1 MSNRRHRNH
10 SSREQ
15 LALGAHNTSCV
26 FEPLEERRLMS
37 ATLWHGLWSIR
48 GDVDRANPNDVI
60 VIEHSLTDPTMLQA
74 TINGQVVDTRA
85 ESKVRIIRV
94 SAGRGDDQVTADL
107 GDTTTIPVVIYGGA
121 GNDTLT
127 GGAGADRIYGQA
139 GNDIIDGSAGND
151 KLYGG
156 SGNDTLIGG
165 RGDDRLYGGWG
176 MDTLR
181 GSDGIDRLAGEG
193 GVDTVYF
200 EPDRDR
206 IRVSRLDVKIHEVI
220 RSSPPAYPTDPIDR
234 ALADAMR
241 IKADDALKQQLI
253 DGMLQR
259 WGSLLGQPSPVQYF
273 RYHTFGPMIATT
285 NSVQGQFLTTT
296 TGAGDYSGTNN
307 QVQGVEEGDL
317 VKTDG
322 QYIYMVSGQDLLVID
337 ARQPDELTILSRT
350 NIGDAVQAIY
360 VDGDQVTVISQRQNF
375 LWPDWPI
382 FLNTGPMLILSE
394 PLATDAS
401 DIPSV
406 VVSPDGRSLWRQSA
420 GPQVTVTVLDMSDR
434 QSPVVAEQTTMTGRL
449 TTSREI
455 DGRVYVVLQSSVVLP
470 GPQVAYN
477 VQTQQYEY
485 ESRESYIA
493 HLEQALDSSI
503 PSYATTTAGQ
513 LDHAGALVTGARL
526 YMPNDGCGTE
536 FLSIVT
542 FNITDNST
550 GPDSITSAMG
560 ANGQVYASLDS
571 MYIATQSWGNTP
583 NGVYHNSTQIMKF
596 GLGQDQVDLQAT
608 GAVPGH
614 LINQFAMDEYNGDF
628 RIATHESSQWSE
640 GVWQAP
646 SNNVFVLRP
655 HGNDLTTVGSVTGLA
670 PGENIYSVRFMGDQ
684 AYVVTFLKTDPLFTL
699 DLSDPTHPQV
709 MGELVLP
716 GFSNYLHPMGENYL
730 LGLGRSANAETGRF
744 GGLQMSLF
752 DVSDFANPL
761 RVDVQTLGDDS
772 RSDSSLAIGDH
783 HAFSFFEDTGLLAI
797 PIHHS
802 GASIWESGH
811 YTLPDAAWNGLQL
824 LKVDSTGIESLGT
837 IEYDSQVLRSL
848 RIGENLISISQKEI
862 KVSNLANPADVI
874 DTLALADSSAA
885 IAF

>member
-10 SSREQ
+10 SSRER
-15 LALGAHNTSCV
+15 LALGTHSTSCV

-37 ATLWHGLWSIR
+37 ATLSHGLWNIR
-48 GDVDRANPNDVI
+48 GDMDRANPNDVI
-60 VIEHSLTDPTMLQA
+60 VIEHSQADPTMLQA

-94 SAGRGDDQVTADL
+94 SAGRGDDQVTVDL

-156 SGNDTLIGG
+156 SGNDTLTGG

-181 GSDGIDRLAGEG
+181 GSDGIDYLAGEG

-206 IRVSRLDVKIHEVI
+206 IRVSRLDVKIHEIV
-220 RSSPPAYPTDPIDR
+220 DPIFDPTCPVDPTPIGPVVI
-234 ALADAMR
+234 DAMR

-259 WGSLLGQPSPVQYF
+259 WGSLLGQPARGWYGGM
-273 RYHTFGPMIATT
+273 HTFGPMTLATITSTT
-285 NSVQGQFLTTT
+285 NSIS
-296 TGAGDYSGTNN
+296 AADYSGTNN

-337 ARQPDELTILSRT
+337 ARQSDELTILSRT

-382 FLNTGPMLILSE
+382 FLNTGPRLILSE
-394 PLATDAS
+394 PLAMDVS

-406 VVSPDGRSLWRQSA
+406 VVSPDGRSLWRQSP
-420 GPQVTVTVLDMSDR
+420 GPQVKVTVLDMSDR
-434 QSPVVAEQTTMTGRL
+434 QSPVVTEQTTMTGQL
-449 TTSREI
+449 ITSREI
-455 DGRVYVVLQSSVVLP
+455 DGRVYVVLDSSTTLP
-470 GPQVAYN
+470 GPRRDYN
-477 VQTQQYEY
+477 TQTQQYEY

-493 HLEQALDSSI
+493 HLEQALDSYSV

-513 LDHAGALVTGARL
+513 PAHTGALVTGARL
-526 YMPNDGCGTE
+526 YIPQGSDGTDI
-536 FLSIVT
+536 LSIVT
-542 FNITDNST
+542 FNVTDDSA
-550 GPDSITSAMG
+550 GPDSTISVMG
-560 ANGQVYASLDS
+560 ADGQVYASLDS
-571 MYIATQSWGNTP
+571 MYIASRSGNYALD
-583 NGVYHNSTQIMKF
+583 GIYHDSTQIMKF
-596 GLGQDQVDLQAT
+596 GLGQDQVDLQASGT
-608 GAVPGH
+608 VPGH
-614 LINQFAMDEYNGDF
+614 LVDQFSMDEYNGDF
-628 RIATHESSQWSE
+628 RIATTQSGQWSD
-640 GVWQAP
+640 VWHAS

-655 HGNDLTTVGSVTGLA
+655 DGSDLTTVGSVTGLA
-670 PGENIYSVRFMGDQ
+670 PGESIYSVRFMGDQ
-684 AYVVTFLKTDPLFTL
+684 AYVVTFRQTDPLFTL
-699 DLSDPTHPQV
+699 DMSDPTNPQV

-730 LGLGRSANAETGRF
+730 LGLGRSANAETGLF

-772 RSDSSLAIGDH
+772 RNDSSLAIGDH
-783 HAFSFFEDTGLLAI
+783 HAFSFFEETGLLAI
-797 PIHHS
+797 PIHNS
-802 GASIWESGH
+802 GTYVWDGH
-811 YTLPDAAWNGLQL
+811 TNTLQGVSDGLQL

-837 IEYDSQVLRSL
+837 IEHDSRVLRSL
-848 RIGENLISISQKEI
+848 RIGENLISISQKDI
-862 KVSNLANPADVI
+862 KVSNLANPAAVI
-874 DTLALADSSAA
+874 DTLALPDSSAV